1 MAVPPSTPRRRARPG
16 SPERPVNAR
25 MYRGTWLVLSIPL
38 LLAAFSVARPS
49 PLPQAFPPAFD
60 SASAET
66 LAEEFSRFYPMRF
79 PGSTG
84 AGLAADWY
92 RSQLRPYG
100 LSVRSQPFTAQV
112 PGYGR
117 LRFENLVT
125 TVRGRSDRRIVVL
138 AHRDDLGTGPGANDN
153 ATGTAALIV
162 LARSF
167 ATPVTTEAE
176 QPGPV
181 HTLVFVSTDGGAL
194 GGVGANHY
202 ARTEGDDVDAVI
214 NLDALAGPGPPRLQ
228 LAGDRPRSPAL
239 ALVRTAT
246 VRIAEETGIVP
257 LRPSAPRQLLDLAFP
272 FSLYE
277 QAPFVGRDVSALTIT
292 TQGDTPLPAELDTE
306 ARLRTLLQSPRMG
319 QLGGAAQTLIGSI
332 DQGLEVMRGGPP
344 YIYFGTRAV
353 RGWAVEL
360 VLVAALLPFLAV
372 AVDLFARCRRRRIP
386 LGPAVRSYLSRLAF
400 WLFVGLAFA
409 IVARLGGWPQGDPL
423 PIPPQAAAA
432 HTWPVKA
439 VVALVLVSALAWIVA
454 RHRLIPRR
462 EVLLEEE
469 LAGYTAAL
477 LMLGLVSLLVVAV
490 NAFALV
496 FVLPSLHAWLW
507 LPQFQS
513 RPVWTRAALLLAGF
527 AGPAL
532 LLWSLSERLGLGAD
546 SAAYLVE
553 LVAIGYV
560 PVPVVLLFLA
570 WLAVSGQLAALSARR
585 YAPYPSAEERPP
597 RGPVRQLIGTGV
609 LAIERRRRKSA
620 AESDRV
626 LEG

>member
-1 MAVPPSTPRRRARPG
+1 
-16 SPERPVNAR
+16 

-125 TVRGRSDRRIVVL
+125 TVRGRSDRRILVL

-202 ARTEGDDVDAVI
+202 ARTEGGDVDAVI

-257 LRPSAPRQLLDLAFP
+257 LRPSAARQLLDLAFP

-277 QAPFVGRDVSALTIT
+277 QAPFVGRDISALTIT
-292 TQGDTPLPAELDTE
+292 TQGDTPFPAELDTE

-400 WLFVGLAFA
+400 WVFVGLVFA
-409 IVARLGGWPQGDPL
+409 IVARVGGWPQGDPL

-432 HTWPVKA
+432 QTWPVKA
-439 VVALVLVSALAWIVA
+439 IVALVIVSALAWIVA

-513 RPVWTRAALLLAGF
+513 RPIWTRAALLLAGF

-532 LLWSLSERLGLGAD
+532 LVWSLSERLGLGAD
-546 SAAYLVE
+546 AAAYLVE

-560 PVPVVLLFLA
+560 PVPLVLLFLA

-597 RGPVRQLIGTGV
+597 RGPIRQLIGPGV
-609 LAIERRRRKSA
+609 LAIERRRRRSA
-620 AESDRV
+620 AESDRA